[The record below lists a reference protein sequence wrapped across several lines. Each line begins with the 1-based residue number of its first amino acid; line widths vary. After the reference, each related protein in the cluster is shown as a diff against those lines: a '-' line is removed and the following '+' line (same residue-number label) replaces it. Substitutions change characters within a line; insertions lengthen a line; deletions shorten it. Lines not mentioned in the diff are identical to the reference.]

1 MTEQP
6 QVRYTYFWTVLV
18 ELKWMLSCL
27 ELYPNTMVH
36 IHHIQQFTQTQKKLV
51 LQQFKA
57 HLDVSHKD
65 NR

>member
-18 ELKWMLSCL
+18 VLKWMLSCL